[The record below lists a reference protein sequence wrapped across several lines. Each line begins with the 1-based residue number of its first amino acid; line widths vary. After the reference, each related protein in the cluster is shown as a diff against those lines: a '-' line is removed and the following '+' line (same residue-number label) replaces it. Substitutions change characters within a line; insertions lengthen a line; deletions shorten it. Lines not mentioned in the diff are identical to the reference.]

1 MDITMLFGDFLV
13 LIFERLM
20 FVWCVF
26 WLLSA
31 WSLTKV
37 WRVWLV
43 ILLITS

>member
-20 FVWCVF
+20 FVWFVF